1 MPVSEPLAMV
11 TGAAGAIGGGVAS
24 MLRSKGYRVIA
35 VDIDD
40 AAAARAVDA
49 IGGDTIGVPCDAGDR
64 DAVRTLADRIRGE
77 WADRLEVLV
86 CNAGLIVPG
95 PIGTFDPA
103 VLSTQVD
110 VMLSCPIQLMNA
122 AVPGMRARGRG
133 RLLATVSMGGIISLP
148 GSATYSAAKSGLRAF
163 LTALSAELAGSGVRV
178 SGVYP
183 SGVDTPMLRF
193 EARHGGSLLNFVGKV
208 FTVPEVVAAYEKAL
222 TGKRLEVYLPY
233 SDSITTRVANVVPGT
248 ANRIIPLFERFARR
262 GHARFLARI
271 EAEDARPAAV
281 PEAPESR

>member
-1 MPVSEPLAMV
+1 MAERLALV
-11 TGAAGAIGGGVAS
+11 TGAAGAIGSGVAL
-24 MLRSKGYRVIA
+24 MLRSRGFRIVA
-35 VDIDD
+35 VDVDET
-40 AAAARAVDA
+40 AASRAVA
-49 IGGDTIGVPCDAGDR
+49 LIGGDTLGVACDAADR
-64 DAVRTLADRIRGE
+64 DAVLTLVGRIRDE
-77 WADRLEVLV
+77 WGDRLEVLV
-86 CNAGLIVPG
+86 CNAGLIAPG
-95 PIGTFDPA
+95 PVGTFDPD
-103 VLSTQVD
+103 VLARQVD

-178 SGVYP
+178 AGVYP

-193 EARHGGSLLNFVGKV
+193 EARNGGSKLNFLGRV

-222 TGKRLEVYLPY
+222 TGRRLEVYLPY
-233 SDSITTRVANVVPGT
+233 SDSITTRLANALPAA
-248 ANRIIPLFERFARR
+248 ANRLIPVAERLAHR

-271 EAEDARPAAV
+271 EAEDPRAAAI
-281 PEAPESR
+281 PGASDSR

>member
-1 MPVSEPLAMV
+1 MV
-11 TGAAGAIGGGVAS
+11 TGAAGAIGGGVS
-24 MLRSKGYRVIA
+24 LMLRSKGYRVIA

-40 AAAARAVDA
+40 VAAARAVLA
-49 IGGDTIGVPCDAGDR
+49 IGGETIGVACDVRDR
-64 DAVRTLADRIRGE
+64 DQVLALADRIRGE
-77 WADRLEVLV
+77 WAGRLEVLV

-95 PIGTFDPA
+95 PVGSFDPS
-103 VLSTQVD
+103 VLSAQVD

-163 LTALSAELAGSGVRV
+163 LTALSAELAGTGVRV

-208 FTVPEVVAAYEKAL
+208 HTVPDVVQTYEKAL
-222 TGKRLEVYLPY
+222 TGRRLEVYLPY
-233 SDSITTRVANVVPGT
+233 SDSITTRVANFVPG
-248 ANRIIPLFERFARR
+248 ASNRIIPLFERLARR

-271 EAEDARPAAV
+271 DAEDAQIV
-281 PEAPESR
+281 P

>member
-1 MPVSEPLAMV
+1 MSERLAMV
-11 TGAAGAIGGGVAS
+11 TGAAGAIGGAVAV
-24 MLRSKGYRVIA
+24 MLRAKGYRVIA
-35 VDIDD
+35 VDIDE
-40 AAAARAVDA
+40 AAAVRAVDR
-49 IGGDTIGVPCDAGDR
+49 IGGDTIGVACDVRDR
-64 DAVRTLADRIRGE
+64 EAVVTLANRIRGE

-95 PIGTFDPA
+95 PVGTFDPD

-110 VMLSCPIQLMNA
+110 VMLCSPIQLMNA
-122 AVPGMRARGRG
+122 AVPGMRARGHG

-163 LTALSAELAGSGVRV
+163 LTALSAELAGTGVRV

-193 EARHGGSLLNFVGKV
+193 EARHGGSMLNFVGKV

-222 TGKRLEVYLPY
+222 TGRRLEVYLPY
-233 SDSITTRVANVVPGT
+233 SDSITTRVANFVPGA
-248 ANRIIPLFERFARR
+248 ANRVIPLFERFARR

-271 EAEDARPAAV
+271 NAEDARTT
-281 PEAPESR
+281 S

>member
-1 MPVSEPLAMV
+1 MSERLAMV
-11 TGAAGAIGGGVAS
+11 TGAAGAIGTGVAA
-24 MLRSKGYRVIA
+24 MLRGRGYRIIA
-35 VDIDD
+35 VDIDV
-40 AAAARAVDA
+40 AAAARAVGL
-49 IGGDTIGVPCDAGDR
+49 IGGDTIGVACDVRDR
-64 DAVRTLADRIRGE
+64 DAVLALANRIRGE

-95 PIGTFDPA
+95 SVGTFDPE

-163 LTALSAELAGSGVRV
+163 LTALSAELAGTGVRV

-222 TGKRLEVYLPY
+222 TGRRLEVYLPY
-233 SDSITTRVANVVPGT
+233 SDSITTRVANFVPGA
-248 ANRIIPLFERFARR
+248 ANRVIPLFERFARR

-271 EAEDARPAAV
+271 DAEEARAAG
-281 PEAPESR
+281 

>member
-1 MPVSEPLAMV
+1 MSEQLAMV
-11 TGAAGAIGGGVAS
+11 TGAAGAIGGGVAV
-24 MLRSKGYRVIA
+24 MLRSKGYRIIA

-40 AAAARAVDA
+40 AAAARAVEV
-49 IGGDTIGVPCDAGDR
+49 IGGDTIGVACDVRDR
-64 DAVRTLADRIRGE
+64 AAVFGLANRIRGE

-95 PIGTFDPA
+95 SVGTFDPD

-133 RLLATVSMGGIISLP
+133 RLLATVSVGGIISLP

-193 EARHGGSLLNFVGKV
+193 EARHGGSMLNFVGKV

-233 SDSITTRVANVVPGT
+233 SDSITTRLANFVPGT
-248 ANRIIPLFERFARR
+248 ANRVIPLFERFARR

-271 EAEDARPAAV
+271 DAEEAQTTA
-281 PEAPESR
+281 

>member
-1 MPVSEPLAMV
+1 MPERLAMV
-11 TGAAGAIGGGVAS
+11 TGAAGAIGGGVS
-24 MLRSKGYRVIA
+24 LMLRSKGYRVIA
-35 VDIDD
+35 VDIDE
-40 AAAARAVDA
+40 AAAARAAGA
-49 IGGDTIGVPCDAGDR
+49 IGGDTIGVAYDVGDR
-64 DAVRTLADRIRGE
+64 DAVLALANRIRGE

-95 PIGTFDPA
+95 SIGTFVPD

-110 VMLSCPIQLMNA
+110 VMLGCPIQLMNA

-163 LTALSAELAGSGVRV
+163 LTALSAELAGTGVRV

-193 EARHGGSLLNFVGKV
+193 EARHGGSMLNFVGKV
-208 FTVPEVVAAYEKAL
+208 FTVPEVVAAYERAL
-222 TGKRLEVYLPY
+222 TGRRLEVYLPY
-233 SDSITTRVANVVPGT
+233 SDSITTRVANFVPGA
-248 ANRIIPLFERFARR
+248 ANCVIPVFERFARR
-262 GHARFLARI
+262 GHAKFLARI
-271 EAEDARPAAV
+271 DAEEAQ
-281 PEAPESR
+281 SGT